1 MTATTADDA
10 ASIVIP
16 NDLKPGDGRFG
27 SGPSKIRPEAL
38 DALGSRWRSVMGT
51 SHRQAPV
58 KTLVRDVQDGLRDF
72 YGLPEGYEVVMGVG
86 GSNAFWDVATFSLI
100 DKRQQ
105 NLVFGEF
112 TAKFAKAATAPFL
125 EAPHIV
131 EAPAGSVA
139 TAVATPGIDTYAWA
153 HNETSTGAMAPVQRP
168 DGADEGALVVIDATS
183 AAGGLA
189 VDIAETD
196 VYYFAPQKSFASDG
210 GLWFALMSPAA
221 IDRVARIKASG
232 RWIPPFLDLDTAIT
246 NSRAAQTA
254 NTPAIA
260 TYALM
265 KEQLDWLNDGG
276 GIDFAASRT
285 AASAKALY
293 GWADAHDLV
302 TPFVTAPEIRSRV
315 VGTIDFAETV
325 DAAALAS
332 TLRANGIVDVEP
344 YRKLGR
350 NQLRVGMYP
359 AVEPTDVEALTRCI
373 DHVLERL

>member
-1 MTATTADDA
+1 MTANTTEPAPA
-10 ASIVIP
+10 IVIP
-16 NDLKPGDGRFG
+16 DELKPGDGRFG
-27 SGPSKIRPEAL
+27 SGPSKVRPEAL
-38 DALGSRWRSVMGT
+38 EALGGRWRSVMGT

-58 KTLVRDVQDGLRDF
+58 RNLVRDVQDGLTQF
-72 YGLPEGYEVVMGVG
+72 FALPDGYEVVMGVG

-100 DKRQQ
+100 DQRQQ

-112 TAKFAKAATAPFL
+112 TAKFAASATAPFL
-125 EAPHIV
+125 EAPDVI

-139 TAVATPGIDTYAWA
+139 MPVAKPGIDTYAWA
-153 HNETSTGAMAPVQRP
+153 HNETSTGAMAPVRRP
-168 DGADEGALVVIDATS
+168 SGMDDDALVLIDATS

-210 GLWFALMSPAA
+210 GLWFAVMSPAA
-221 IDRVARIKASG
+221 IERVSRIKASG
-232 RWIPPFLDLDTAIT
+232 RWIPPFLDLNIAVT
-246 NSRAAQTA
+246 NSRLNQTY

-276 GIDFAASRT
+276 GIDFAAART
-285 AASAKALY
+285 AASAQTLY
-293 GWADAHDLV
+293 GWADAHDV
-302 TPFVTAPEIRSRV
+302 ATPFVTDPQYRSHV
-315 VGTIDFAETV
+315 VATIDFADSV
-325 DAAALAS
+325 DAAALAK
-332 TLRANGIVDVEP
+332 TLRANGIVDIEP

-359 AVEPTDVEALTRCI
+359 AVEPSDVAALTGCI
-373 DHVLERL
+373 DHVLERI